1 MGERSHIR
9 IGPTEGSGRSGARGG
24 LRALGL
30 ALLTLAALVLHSP
43 RAAHAEPVPAEI
55 SVDTRGGFARF
66 VFRFNEEL
74 EADVRMANSILVV
87 SFKTPVRIVV
97 DRLPTEARGYVNAA
111 RRDPDGM
118 AVRMALGRK
127 VQLHTTMVAERLF
140 VDLLPDDWTG
150 APPPLPQEVVE
161 ELVRR
166 TRIAEKKQREQEL
179 LTRERQMAL
188 TPVRV
193 AHQPTF
199 SRYVFELPELMPIT
213 TERDRDKL
221 TLVFGRLMKL
231 DLANAKSPL
240 PPMIKS
246 IESKPGDQST
256 AVTFSL
262 IGKVDVRSFR
272 EDNDYVVDV
281 MTIGANPNRATVIPP
296 AASAR
301 PPGGEDMTGPSP
313 AQRGDALAA
322 PVAKPAAAA
331 AVAPAAVPAPPPTAP
346 SLAPSA
352 PPPAAMPAAVP
363 PAAAPRPAAMP
374 LPATAPGVSPLAVTP
389 LAVTPPAGQP
399 LPAPVAPRAAQLL
412 PALAAPPAVQPAAP
426 PASPGAALAPP
437 VPPAAAP
444 APPPAMAQADAPKP
458 SAVPS
463 PPTAPL
469 QTAAPMPAQQE
480 HRAELAAP
488 SNPNAP
494 IAAGLSYQGDNLK
507 LTFPFQAPTPAA
519 VFRRAETLW
528 MVFDTPQAI
537 DVTALTKAGTGKIRA
552 ATVTPER
559 DGQVVRIILERPQ
572 LASFAQEGTSWIVKI
587 GDIALDATQPL
598 AIVRNTAGGARSTA
612 IIPFDGPRTVYRLTD
627 PEVGDTLFVVTAPAP
642 ARGMLKEQ
650 DFVEFRA
657 LASTH
662 GVVIQPIADDLT
674 VEIAAD
680 KIIVGR
686 PGGLMLSAGNSG
698 GAKLT
703 GYRPVVFDSQLWGFD
718 QEAAFRERQMNLI
731 NAAAIAP
738 ESKRAAAR
746 FELARFYL
754 ARDMYQEAKGVLDVA
769 LNGEHPGAEEAIGLV
784 LRAVANIM
792 MLRSEEALRDLANPL
807 IGNQHDAQIWR
818 AVAYTQQG
826 KWAEARDGFRDL
838 DTSLGTLPLE
848 LQRMVLEEALRTSIE
863 ARDFAAAANEL
874 NEFDQIGLTS
884 SLAPAVSVLQGKL
897 AEALGKNDDA
907 LAAYRAA
914 SDSINRP
921 DAAQGRLRET
931 ALRYHLG
938 DLKRDDVIS
947 DLETLTTIWRGD
959 DTEIEALQL
968 LARLY
973 TEEAR
978 YRDAFHV
985 MRTAI
990 KAHANSDRT
999 RRIQEEAAGTFD
1011 SLFLAGKG
1019 DGMPAVDA
1027 LSLFYDYRELTPIGR
1042 RGDEMIRRLSDRLV
1056 SVDLLDQAAELLQH
1070 QVDHRLQ
1077 GAARAQV
1084 ATRLAVVYLMN
1095 HKPERAL
1102 LTLNATRQAT
1112 VTRELRNQRLLIEAR
1127 ALSDSGRTD
1136 VALEV
1141 IGNIEGREA
1150 TRLRSDILWSAK
1162 RWREAAE
1169 QIELLYGDRW
1179 RDWRPLN
1186 DAERSDILRAAM
1198 GYALGEDKL
1207 GLDRFVGKYA
1217 AKMAEGPDR
1226 HAFQVLTSPDT
1237 ADAQEFRRIA
1247 RAVAATDTLEAFLR
1261 EMRARYPETG
1271 AFMPASA
1278 ASTPAPQSGA
1288 PRASP
1293 RRSGALAAPTRT
1305 AAR

>member
-9 IGPTEGSGRSGARGG
+9 IGSTAGRGG
-24 LRALGL
+24 TGIRGRLRAFGL
-30 ALLTLAALVLHSP
+30 ALLAFAALALHSP
-43 RAAHAEPVPAEI
+43 PPAHAEPVPAEI
-55 SVDTRGGFARF
+55 SVDTRGGFARL
-66 VFRFNEEL
+66 VFRFNEEI

-87 SFKTPVRIVV
+87 SFKAPVRIVV

-166 TRIAEKKQREQEL
+166 TRVAEKKQREQEL
-179 LTRERQMAL
+179 LTRERQLAL

-221 TLVFGRLMKL
+221 TLVFGRLMKF
-231 DLANAKSPL
+231 DLATAKSPL
-240 PPMIKS
+240 PPMVKS
-246 IESKPGDQST
+246 IDSKPGDQST

-296 AASAR
+296 TAAARPSSGEDPASAR
-301 PPGGEDMTGPSP
+301 P
-313 AQRGDALAA
+313 AQKSNAPAA
-322 PVAKPAAAA
+322 PGAQAAIAAAAA
-331 AVAPAAVPAPPPTAP
+331 AV
-346 SLAPSA
+346 S
-352 PPPAAMPAAVP
+352 PAAMPPPAVAPSMP
-363 PAAAPRPAAMP
+363 PAAALPGPAPVPAVPAA
-374 LPATAPGVSPLAVTP
+374 AAPSVA
-389 LAVTPPAGQP
+389 TPPVPTPPVGAPPAAKPVGAQAS
-399 LPAPVAPRAAQLL
+399 PAPVAPSAAQP
-412 PALAAPPAVQPAAP
+412 PAPSAAPG
-426 PASPGAALAPP
+426 ASFTPP

-444 APPPAMAQADAPKP
+444 VPPPATVQADAPKP
-458 SAVPS
+458 
-463 PPTAPL
+463 PTGPA
-469 QTAAPMPAQQE
+469 QAAAPVQN
-480 HRAELAAP
+480 AAP
-488 SNPNAP
+488 TPAPHEHHAEPATPPNPNAP
-494 IAAGLSYQGDNLK
+494 LVAGLGYQGDNLK
-507 LTFPFQAPTPAA
+507 LTFPFGAPTPAA

-528 MVFDTPQAI
+528 LVFDTPQAI

-559 DGQVVRIILERPQ
+559 DGQVVRIVLERPQ

-587 GDIALDATQPL
+587 GDIALDSTQPL
-598 AIVRNTAGGARSTA
+598 SIVRNTAGGARATA

-627 PEVGDTLFVVTAPAP
+627 PEIGDTLLVVTALAP
-642 ARGMLKEQ
+642 ARGVLKEQ

-680 KIIVGR
+680 KVIVGR
-686 PGGLMLSAGNSG
+686 PGGLSLSAGNSG

-731 NAAAIAP
+731 NAAAMAP

-769 LNGEHPGAEEAIGLV
+769 LNGEHPGAEEAVGLV

-792 MLRSEEALRDLANPL
+792 MLRSDEALHDLTNPL

-826 KWAEARDGFRDL
+826 KWAEAREGFRDL

-848 LQRMVLEEALRTSIE
+848 LQRLVLEDALRASIE
-863 ARDFAAAANEL
+863 ARDFAAAANQL

-907 LAAYRAA
+907 LSAYRAA
-914 SDSINRP
+914 SDSANRP

-931 ALRYHLG
+931 ALRFQLG

-973 TEEAR
+973 TEESR

-1011 SLFLAGKG
+1011 TLFLAGKG

-1095 HKPERAL
+1095 HKPEKAL
-1102 LTLNATRQAT
+1102 LTLNSTRQAT

-1127 ALSDSGRTD
+1127 ALSDSGRAD

-1141 IGNIEGREA
+1141 IGNLEGREA

-1198 GYALGEDKL
+1198 GYALGDDKL
-1207 GLDRFVGKYA
+1207 GLDRFVAKYA

-1237 ADAQEFRRIA
+1237 ADAQEFRKIA

-1271 AFMPASA
+1271 SF
-1278 ASTPAPQSGA
+1278 TPANAAAAPVPQSVA
-1288 PRASP
+1288 PGPSP
-1293 RRSGALAAPTRT
+1293 RRTGALAKPTHT